1 MSSIEH
7 VSKQMLKTTLSIPSK
22 DITNN
27 LDSIIKIK
35 LKNLIEGVCYN
46 DGYILNDSINIIQ
59 RNIGMIKTLNNKST
73 VSYTITYTADVLS
86 PSEGDTYEVF
96 VNNINKMGIIAY
108 IKIKDSDTHETSPL
122 IVMIP
127 KDYMESSI
135 LNIDDLHIGQ
145 HIKVVVVGSRVKFR
159 SDKIQVIARPLS

>member
-1 MSSIEH
+1 MSSFEH

-27 LDSIIKIK
+27 LDNIIKIK
-35 LKNLIEGVCYN
+35 LKDLVEGVCYN

-59 RNIGMIKTLNNKST
+59 RNIGMIKTRNNKST
-73 VSYTITYTADVLS
+73 VSYSITYTADVLS

-159 SDKIQVIARPLS
+159 SDKIQVIAKPLS

>member
-1 MSSIEH
+1 MSSSEH

-27 LDSIIKIK
+27 LDNIIKIK
-35 LKNLIEGVCYN
+35 LKDLLEGVCYN

-59 RNIGMIKTLNNKST
+59 RNIGMIKTRNNKST

-159 SDKIQVIARPLS
+159 SDKIQVIAKPLS

>member
-1 MSSIEH
+1 MNSFEH

-27 LDSIIKIK
+27 LDNMIKIK
-35 LKNLIEGVCYN
+35 LKDLVEGVCYN

-59 RNIGMIKTLNNKST
+59 RNIGMINTRNNKST
-73 VSYTITYTADVLS
+73 VSYSITYTADVLS

-108 IKIKDSDTHETSPL
+108 IKIKDADTHETSPL

-135 LNIDDLHIGQ
+135 LNIDDIHIGQ
-145 HIKVVVVGSRVKFR
+145 HIKVIIVGSRVKFR
-159 SDKIQVIARPLS
+159 SDKIQVIAKPLS

>member
-1 MSSIEH
+1 MSSSEH

-27 LDSIIKIK
+27 LDNIIKIK
-35 LKNLIEGVCYN
+35 LKDLVEGVCYN

-59 RNIGMIKTLNNKST
+59 RNIGMIKTRNNKST
-73 VSYTITYTADVLS
+73 VSYSITYTADVLS

-159 SDKIQVIARPLS
+159 SDKIQVIAKPLS